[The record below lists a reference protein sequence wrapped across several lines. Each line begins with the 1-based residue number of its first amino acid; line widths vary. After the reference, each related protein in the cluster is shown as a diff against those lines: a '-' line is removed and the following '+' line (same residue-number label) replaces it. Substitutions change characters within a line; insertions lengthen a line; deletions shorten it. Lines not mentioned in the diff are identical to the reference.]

1 MSDPVN
7 DVIIVRADALR
18 SFCAAMF
25 EKTGMKPE
33 EAFVN
38 ADNLVDADLKGI
50 DSHGTSRLPL
60 YLKRIRLGIV
70 RSNFELKL
78 VSERLSAATVDAC
91 NSMGAYV
98 SRQAMEMA
106 MNKAAQTGIAMVS
119 VGNSN
124 HNGTAGYYAEM
135 ALGRGMIGL
144 AATNSKAR
152 MAPWGGRDV
161 YLGTNPLAVA
171 IPAGRRLPV
180 VADLATSIVARGK
193 LVVAAKKKQPIPPGW
208 ALNKEGEPTTDP
220 AEGVLGSVMPA
231 AGPKGSAIALVIDV
245 LSAVLSGSLFG
256 PHVRDL
262 YTDFD
267 QPACVSHVF
276 AAINIEAFTSLER
289 FRGEMDRMITEI
301 KNSRP
306 AKGVPEIFLPGEIEL
321 RRREKWLK
329 EGIPM
334 AAAIV
339 KELQQEGEQ
348 YGVKF
353 PG

>member
-1 MSDPVN
+1 MN
-7 DVIIVRADALR
+7 ELTKDVVVVQADALR
-18 SFCAAMF
+18 RFGAELF
-25 EKTGMKPE
+25 EKTGMKAE
-33 EAFVN
+33 EALIN

-50 DSHGTSRLPL
+50 DSHGSSRLPL
-60 YLKRIRLGIV
+60 YLKRIRLGVV
-70 RSNFELKL
+70 RANCEFKVLSD
-78 VSERLSAATVDAC
+78 RLSAATLDAC

-98 SRQAMEMA
+98 SCKAMDLA
-106 MNKAAQTGIAMVS
+106 LDKAAQTGVAMVS

-124 HNGTAGYYAEM
+124 HNGCAGYYAER
-135 ALGRGMIGL
+135 ALRRGMIGIVGG
-144 AATNSKAR
+144 NSKAR

-161 YLGTNPLAVA
+161 YLGTNPIAVA
-171 IPAGRRLPV
+171 IPTDKQLPV
-180 VADLATSIVARGK
+180 LADLATSIVARGK

-231 AGPKGSAIALVIDV
+231 AGAKGSALALVIDV
-245 LSAVLSGSLFG
+245 LSSVLSGSLSG
-256 PHVRDL
+256 PYVRDL

-276 AAINIEAFTSLER
+276 GAINIEAFTSAAR
-289 FRGEMDRMITEI
+289 FRSEMDRMITEI

-306 AKGVPEIFLPGEIEL
+306 AKGVSEIFLPGEKSL

-339 KELQQEGEQ
+339 DELKREGEQ
-348 YGVKF
+348 SGVRF
-353 PG
+353 PI